1 MDKKTHYRL
10 TGMVPISI
18 RSRLLLIRVDH
29 PNMTIQD
36 LMVEAMD
43 LLFAKYGV
51 PPVEPAPKS
60 ESRSNPGCRSRGGE
74 PPLPPAPDK
83 S

>member
-43 LLFAKYGV
+43 LLFDKYGV

-60 ESRSNPGCRSRGGE
+60 RVRSSRGYRGKKGG
-74 PPLPPAPDK
+74 P
-83 S
+83 